1 MQFVPL
7 EDEAKCA
14 LRERAGHDA
23 VENADSDVEAAVHGV
38 EVRRVVLSVEDRDD
52 DAEEAAYLWHVSSL
66 PPIVARPPNVWRQ
79 RRAKRIYERGLSSA
93 CRRPK
98 L

>member
-7 EDEAKCA
+7 EDEAKCT

-52 DAEEAAYLWHVSSL
+52 DAEEAAYFWHVSSL
-66 PPIVARPPNVWRQ
+66 PPIVARPPNRS
-79 RRAKRIYERGLSSA
+79 ISGERSEVRCMHG
-93 CRRPK
+93 
-98 L
+98 